1 MSKAIGVALIKEMLE
16 VLDKAG
22 KKQTIMLSKS
32 ELKLLVGVLKG
43 YENLLNRLDGDYT
56 EEIK

>member
-1 MSKAIGVALIKEMLE
+1 MKATGKAIIKEMLDM
-16 VLDKAG
+16 LDKAG

-32 ELKLLVGVLKG
+32 ELKLLIGVLKG

-56 EEIK
+56 EEIQ

>member
-16 VLDKAG
+16 VLDKAS

-32 ELKLLVGVLKG
+32 ELKLLVSVLKG
-43 YENLLNRLDGDYT
+43 YENLLQRLDGDYT

>member
-1 MSKAIGVALIKEMLE
+1 MKPIGVALIKEMLE

-22 KKQTIMLSKS
+22 KKQVITLSKS
-32 ELKLLVGVLKG
+32 ELKLLIGVLKG

>member
-1 MSKAIGVALIKEMLE
+1 MKQTGKAMIKEILDM
-16 VLDKAG
+16 LDKAG

-32 ELKLLVGVLKG
+32 ELKLLIGVLKG

-56 EEIK
+56 EEIQ